1 VFLRAYTIR
10 CVQLSQVE
18 DFEIPLNPM
27 TEPKP
32 DIPGERA
39 QSFLYNP
46 QPLPI
51 WMRLLANILRPF
63 LKLPAQFVVQRGA
76 VKFEAPNSA
85 DDPSDMLCLARAL
98 ELAFSDCVSRIA
110 SRQSGDHKSPFL
122 RYDSSF
128 N

>member
-1 VFLRAYTIR
+1 
-10 CVQLSQVE
+10 
-18 DFEIPLNPM
+18 M

-63 LKLPAQFVVQRGA
+63 LKLPAQCVVQRDA
-76 VKFEAPNSA
+76 VEIEAPNSA

-98 ELAFSDCVSRIA
+98 KLAFSDCVDDLIA
-110 SRQSGDHKSPFL
+110 SRQSGDHRSPFL